1 MSIHRNTTFH
11 HQSGGQAWRKDRETA
26 DLLSALRCGGRAVLC
41 GTGCLS
47 TPVDQC
53 TLRERE
59 ARIGLPA
66 ARFAGQAA
74 RVPLLKVTA
83 VGEDGLEVRSSFAT
97 SRSVT
102 TQRETR
108 QRGEPHSR
116 GGPHESLRA
125 TPQQSFLN
133 SLTLSN
139 HPLTPFIKSP
149 ESSNPARS
157 TLQFPPAVSRPG
169 SPPLPPPPT

>member
-1 MSIHRNTTFH
+1 MAPPI
-11 HQSGGQAWRKDRETA
+11 EIP
-26 DLLSALRCGGRAVLC
+26 
-41 GTGCLS
+41 LS
-47 TPVDQC
+47 TTNQAAGLGARIVRLRTCYRRFAAAATPFSAAPGAFLPLVGQC

-102 TQRETR
+102 AQRETR

-139 HPLTPFIKSP
+139 HLLTPFLKSP

-157 TLQFPPAVSRPG
+157 GEQATAN
-169 SPPLPPPPT
+169 PTSG